1 MTITTE
7 ELARI
12 RTAAVGDMLGDPGA
26 LDEMGPSAII
36 FRLCRELKRVEREA
50 NWLAYGYTNAVE
62 MFGLCPLNVDL
73 DKCKEGAC
81 TDCMRE
87 AAHKAVEKK

>member
-1 MTITTE
+1 MFTSE
-7 ELARI
+7 ELDHI
-12 RTAAVGDMLGDPGA
+12 RSAAIGDMLGDSKV
-26 LDEMGPSAII
+26 LDELGPAATV

-87 AAHKAVEKK
+87 AAHKVVEKK

>member
-1 MTITTE
+1 MITTTE

-12 RTAAVGDMLGDPGA
+12 RSAAIGDMLGDSKELDQLVPAA
-26 LDEMGPSAII
+26 LI
-36 FRLCRELKRVEREA
+36 FRLCRELERLDREA

-87 AAHKAVEKK
+87 AAHKVVEKK